1 MRRFSDSHLLPRL
14 KYVFPGTAT
23 GMVMDD
29 AASCLMP
36 DNQQQRPTPVIPH
49 DTRLKYHY
57 LWIL

>member
-14 KYVFPGTAT
+14 KYVFPGTGT

-57 LWIL
+57 L